1 MAKEKVTDG
10 HGLDVEILPTANL
23 CHRSVWR
30 TAVDST
36 RAVSVRIALSLQLE
50 AFQLTQGT
58 VAWLIEKGYA
68 VVCFSESSRLDGA
81 RICKR

>member
-10 HGLDVEILPTANL
+10 HGIDVEILPTANL

-36 RAVSVRIALSLQLE
+36 RAVSVRIALSLQME
-50 AFQLTQGT
+50 ASTNAENSGM
-58 VAWLIEKGYA
+58 ADRE
-68 VVCFSESSRLDGA
+68 
-81 RICKR
+81 RICGGMLQ